1 MYTER
6 KQMRNMMHHYE
17 QGLYNSTEQKREEAQ
32 LKSELNNYLFR
43 GLIKLNKPERTIAA
57 VNQLIQN

>member
-6 KQMRNMMHHYE
+6 KQMRIMIHQYKRE
-17 QGLYNSTEQKREEAQ
+17 LYNSTEKKGGGEAQ

-43 GLIKLNKPERTIAA
+43 GLINVINVNIQTERSTS
-57 VNQLIQN
+57 